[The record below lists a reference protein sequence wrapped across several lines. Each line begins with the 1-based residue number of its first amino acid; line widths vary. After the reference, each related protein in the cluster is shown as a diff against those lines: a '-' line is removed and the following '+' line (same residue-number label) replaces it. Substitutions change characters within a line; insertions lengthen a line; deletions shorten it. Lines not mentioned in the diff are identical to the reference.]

1 MFDSSVSDWYNK
13 FMDDNKK
20 LKKKIV
26 ASIRDD
32 FSKKFRVID
41 NTSGASRSFN
51 GVFPDVILMQ
61 PEPPKNDTIFFIMKI
76 EENENSDLLDSAPIW
91 KLMSDTPFV
100 PYIVISEKRAT
111 EAKKIIQALGLKLRI
126 ATFVIDYNGKAA
138 VRYE

>member
-1 MFDSSVSDWYNK
+1 MFDSNASDWYNK
-13 FMDDNKK
+13 FMDNNKE

-61 PEPPKNDTIFFIMKI
+61 PEPPKNDNIFFIMKI
-76 EENENSDLLDSAPIW
+76 EENENSDLLDSASIW

-100 PYIVISEKRAT
+100 PYIVISEKRAS
-111 EAKKIIQALGLKLRI
+111 EAKKIIQAMGLKLRI
-126 ATFVIDYNGKAA
+126 ATFTTDHNGK
-138 VRYE
+138 VTVQYE

>member
-1 MFDSSVSDWYNK
+1 MFDSNVSDWYNE
-13 FMDDNKK
+13 FMDENKK
-20 LKKKIV
+20 LKTKII
-26 ASIRDD
+26 AAIRNS
-32 FSKKFRVID
+32 FTEKFRVID

-91 KLMSDTPFV
+91 KLMSDTPFI
-100 PYIVISEKRAT
+100 PYIVISEKRAS

-126 ATFVIDYNGKAA
+126 ATFSIDHNGKVAIQ
-138 VRYE
+138 YE

>member
-1 MFDSSVSDWYNK
+1 
-13 FMDDNKK
+13 MDDDKK
-20 LKKKIV
+20 LKNKII

-41 NTSGASRSFN
+41 NTSGVNRSFN

-100 PYIVISEKRAT
+100 PYIVIPEKRAA

-126 ATFVIDYNGKAA
+126 ATFTTDHNGKAA